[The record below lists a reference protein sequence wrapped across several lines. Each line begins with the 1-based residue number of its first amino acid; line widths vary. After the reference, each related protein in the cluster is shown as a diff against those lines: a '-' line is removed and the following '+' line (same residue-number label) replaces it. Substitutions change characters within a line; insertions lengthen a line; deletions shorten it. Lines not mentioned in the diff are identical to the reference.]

1 MIETARLLLRPW
13 HLDDADALAPLLEAN
28 HAYVRDWIP
37 ASASTP
43 VAAPLLRE
51 RLARYADDFAAKR
64 AWRYALFTRDTHE
77 LIGELTLFP
86 RTFAS
91 RGELA
96 DADRI
101 EIGYW
106 LREAAAGN
114 GYITEACT
122 AALELARAYP
132 QCQCVEIR
140 VDVRNTR
147 SAAVSQRLGFALAD
161 TVQQPVSAPS
171 NGSITLQVWRLA
183 LSITSTHPTAN
194 RQPTA

>member
-13 HLDDADALAPLLEAN
+13 HLDDAETLAPLLEAN

-51 RLARYADDFAAKR
+51 RLARYADEFSGNR
-64 AWRYALFTRDTHE
+64 AWRYALFTRDSHE

-86 RTFAS
+86 RTYAS
-91 RGELA
+91 RCELV

-132 QCQCVEIR
+132 QCQCAEIR

-147 SAAVSQRLGFALAD
+147 SAAVPQRLGFALAD
-161 TVQQPVSAPS
+161 TVQQPMSAPGS
-171 NGSITLQVWRLA
+171 GSITLQVWRRPVHL
-183 LSITSTHPTAN
+183 TSSHATAN